1 MKLQLTVNSKTYD
14 VEIQE
19 SSRAGA
25 LKVNVD
31 GSDFDVEVANENG
44 MPEIFAAQPLAAPAP
59 PPAPAAHAPASVPAP
74 KPAAKPAAPP
84 VDGTPVKSPMVGKIL
99 AVKTAEGA
107 AVKAGDLLF
116 LLEAMKME
124 NEITSPTDGVVKMV
138 AVSDGDTVR
147 QGDVLCVLG

>member
-1 MKLQLTVNSKTYD
+1 MKVQLTISGKTYE

-19 SSRAGA
+19 SSRAGV

-31 GSDFDVEVANENG
+31 GSDFEVDVALENG
-44 MPEIFAAQPLAAPAP
+44 AADVLTPPPTAAAPPIAARAPAP
-59 PPAPAAHAPASVPAP
+59 APVAPTPRAAP
-74 KPAAKPAAPP
+74 PP

-99 AVKTAEGA
+99 AVKTTEGA
-107 AVKAGDLLF
+107 GVKAGDLLF

-124 NEITSPTDGVVKMV
+124 NEITSPVDGVVKMV
-138 AVSDGDTVR
+138 AVTEGDTVR